1 MDRTAFEWLVRFGA
15 PTLFF
20 AQVFGIFGLP
30 IPDELLLTVA
40 GALIRKG
47 QLNGP
52 VTVIAAIAGALSGM
66 TLSYGLGRAV
76 GMAVIRR
83 TLHLNERAVERAVRW
98 FRRLGGWLLTF
109 GYFVPGVRHV
119 TAILAGSAPIEYSRF
134 ARFAYAG
141 GVLWCGVFLGL
152 GYYAGDRWRTLAPAA
167 RAHLPIVGL
176 MIVSSLAVYLL
187 ARKDQ
192 SSVR

>member
-1 MDRTAFEWLVRFGA
+1 MDRTAMEWLVRLGA

-20 AQVFGIFGLP
+20 AQVFGIFGVP
-30 IPDELLLTVA
+30 IPDELLLTLA

-52 VTVIAAIAGALSGM
+52 LTVTAAIAGALSGM

-76 GMAVIRR
+76 GMTVLRK
-83 TLHLNERAVERAVRW
+83 TLRLNEDAIDRAVRW
-98 FRRLGGWLLTF
+98 FRRLGGWLLAF

-134 ARFAYAG
+134 AWFAYAG

-152 GYYAGDRWRTLAPAA
+152 GYYAGDRWKTLVPAA
-167 RAHLPIVGL
+167 KAHLPIVVL
-176 MIVSSLAVYLL
+176 MIAGGLALYLI
-187 ARKDQ
+187 ARRR
-192 SSVR
+192 SVR